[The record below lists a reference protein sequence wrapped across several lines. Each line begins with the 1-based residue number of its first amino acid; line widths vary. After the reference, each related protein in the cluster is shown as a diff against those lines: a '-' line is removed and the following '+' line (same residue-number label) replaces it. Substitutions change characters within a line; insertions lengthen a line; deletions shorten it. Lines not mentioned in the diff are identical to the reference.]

1 MPTLSN
7 VPHVNFLIDP
17 EKDINRFN
25 YFLNSKQYRRKRSNI
40 LSFYPKL
47 SGQIEK
53 QEKEGEAVREVV
65 LDMYSRYHERIPE
78 IVADAKKDFSESA
91 SIFDALVSSMDFYQL
106 GERSYTAVPTF
117 LPFSPLDDNL
127 FYFSIASDIAGQKS
141 KPFRIVAIG
150 IHEISH
156 FLFYEQMAAWSQQ
169 SGMILNDPSI
179 HYFKEALTAAI
190 MNQPE
195 FRSFFNYPELFHS
208 ETYRGNP
215 ELHDLSIEHDG
226 TAKNIVAFFEKGM
239 LQSPDG
245 YRTSMHRV
253 LKAFVA
259 AGHAFVEKWDLWN
272 QMPNDPDTQNELMR
286 KYGETIRLV

>member
-7 VPHVNFLIDP
+7 VPHINFLIDP
-17 EKDINRFN
+17 EKDISRFN

-40 LSFYPKL
+40 LTYYPKL
-47 SGQIEK
+47 SEQIEK
-53 QEKEGEAVREVV
+53 QEKEEEAVREVV
-65 LDMYSRYHERIPE
+65 IDMYRRYHERIPE
-78 IVADAKKDFSESA
+78 IVADAKKQFSESPPV
-91 SIFDALVSSMDFYQL
+91 FDALARYMDSYQL

-117 LPFSPLDDNL
+117 LPFSPLNDDL

-156 FLFYEQMAAWSQQ
+156 FLFYEQLAAWSQQ
-169 SGMILNDPSI
+169 SGSILHDPSI

-195 FRSFFNYPELFHS
+195 FRNFFNYPELFHS

-226 TAKNIVAFFEKGM
+226 TTKNIVTFFEKEM

-245 YRTSMHRV
+245 YRTSMNRI
-253 LKAFVA
+253 LKAFA
-259 AGHAFVEKWDLWN
+259 TAGHVFVEKWDLWN
-272 QMPNDPDTQNELMR
+272 QMPNEPDKQNKFMR
-286 KYGETIRLV
+286 KYSESIRLV